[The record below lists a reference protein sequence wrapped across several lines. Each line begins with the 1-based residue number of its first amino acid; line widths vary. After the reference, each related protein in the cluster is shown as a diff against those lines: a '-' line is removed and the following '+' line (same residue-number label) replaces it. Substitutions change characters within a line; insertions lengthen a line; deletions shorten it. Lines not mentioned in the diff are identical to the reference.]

1 MKVLYDLQAYSFS
14 PHGGVVRIFDE
25 ILSQLAQKKSYTA
38 ILLKTA
44 PLQRTPPLSTN
55 VRFSTQPEAPA
66 WLKHRRWAD
75 GYFQAAEHRYWTRQ
89 HIDLFHPTFY
99 PSDDRFP
106 TIPTVVTI
114 HDLLHERI
122 PVADDVPD
130 RAALLN
136 AKRRMIERAAAIIC
150 VSHATRDDLIDY
162 YTGIDANRVFVV
174 HNGHN
179 EHFGRMEISETS
191 RLLQKLARDPNRPF
205 ILYVGSRQKYK
216 NFERMVHAFSL
227 WSHRKDID
235 LLVVGRH
242 ASAEEQKLMEETG
255 VSGNIHFAGHVDD
268 HTLCALYNRCAFFV
282 YPSIKE
288 GFGIPLLE
296 AMCSHCPLCISDIP
310 PFREVAENRP
320 VYFDPQNVNDMVRAF
335 DVCLEQ
341 GHRPDKLE
349 ESARHAK
356 NFTWADNVE
365 AVWTIY
371 RKTLNASSNQP

>member
-25 ILSQLAQKKSYTA
+25 ILSQLARKDSYTA
-38 ILLKTA
+38 LLLKTA
-44 PLQRTPPLSTN
+44 PLQRTPPLAAN
-55 VRFSTQPEAPA
+55 VQFSAQPEAPA
-66 WLKHRRWAD
+66 WLMNRRWAAR
-75 GYFQAAEHRYWTRQ
+75 YLQAAERRYWKHQ

-99 PSDDRFP
+99 PPDDRFP

-122 PVADDVPD
+122 PGADDVPD
-130 RAALLN
+130 RNALLN
-136 AKRRMIERAAAIIC
+136 AKRRMIERASAIIC

-162 YTGIDANRVFVV
+162 YAGIDASRVYVV

-179 EHFGRMEISETS
+179 EHFCRMEQSESTS
-191 RLLQKLARDPNRPF
+191 LLQKLARVPNRPF

-216 NFERMVHAFSL
+216 NFERMVQAFAR
-227 WSHRKDID
+227 WSHRSDID
-235 LLVVGRH
+235 LLVVGRN
-242 ASAEEQKLMEETG
+242 ASAEEQKLMDEAG
-255 VSGNIHFAGHVDD
+255 VGGNIQFTGHVDD
-268 HTLCALYNRCAFFV
+268 QTLCALYNQCAFFV
-282 YPSIKE
+282 YPSLKE

-320 VYFDPQNVNDMVRAF
+320 SYFDPNDVNDMVRAF

-341 GHRPDKLE
+341 GRLPDKLE

-356 NFTWADNVE
+356 KYTWSDNVE
-365 AVWTIY
+365 AVWNIY
-371 RKTLNASSNQP
+371 RKTLNV